1 MLGEAAGGTLLP
13 KGIDTVADKPAREAG
28 AEATRR
34 GRRPK
39 LADANVTR
47 ETILDAAEAL
57 FADHG
62 FHGVTVREVARAAAV
77 DPALL
82 HYYFTSKRGLFD
94 AAFLRRAAILN
105 DERLAA
111 LDAYEAEAG
120 EAMTVEGCLDAFMR
134 PVMHWW
140 AHGGSGWKSYFRL
153 VALANNSPEWGGATM
168 GQFFDPV
175 IQRFIDLLRRV
186 LPQARD
192 EDLYWSWHFVSGALT
207 HGFAETGRIDKLSG
221 GVCRSDDVA
230 AIAARMAPFMA
241 AGIEAIAAVPSAAA
255 TSRKR

>member
-1 MLGEAAGGTLLP
+1 MGESSLAVSRSGSALAEGQ
-13 KGIDTVADKPAREAG
+13 ARAPG
-28 AEATRR
+28 PR

-39 LADANVTR
+39 LAEPSDTR
-47 ETILDAAEAL
+47 ETILDAAETL

-62 FHGVTVREVARAAAV
+62 FHGVTVRQVAREARV

-94 AAFLRRAAILN
+94 AAFLRRAEVLN
-105 DERLAA
+105 EERLAA

-120 EAMTVEGCLDAFMR
+120 ADMTVEGCLEAFLR

-140 AHGGSGWKSYFRL
+140 ATGGPAWKSYFRL
-153 VALANNSPEWGGATM
+153 VALANNTPSWGGETM
-168 GQFFDPV
+168 GRYFDPV

-186 LPQARD
+186 LPDARE

-207 HGFAETGRIDKLSG
+207 HGFAETGRIDVLSG
-221 GVCRSDDVA
+221 GLSRSDDVE
-230 AIAARMAPFMA
+230 AIRRRMAPFMA
-241 AGIEAIAAVPSAAA
+241 AGIEAIAG
-255 TSRKR
+255 RCGERLGR